1 MILDATF
8 LSQLQ
13 PEKPLT
19 KGLAQRNSLLSQDPE
34 AGVESVFAAEM
45 QQQMKSLESKL
56 QRHSSIGAKNLSE
69 AEKKELLKAAQ
80 GFEAMF
86 FSMML
91 QEMRKAMLEDE
102 DDEDSEEGAMNFG
115 SDILQGYADTQF
127 SEYVSKSQTG
137 IGVASMIYKHLTGED
152 APQNPIPTVTK
163 LPMVQPSGV
172 HSFPQKIEPLP
183 TPAIQKPTAS
193 NLVIPKPSTEATEP
207 IKGNFLERVTG
218 RLERYEDIIAK
229 AAEEHQIPPSLI
241 KAVITTESA
250 GKNSAKSSVGAKGLM
265 QLMDGTA
272 KGLGV
277 TNSYDPAQNINGG
290 AKYLRQM
297 LNQFDENLDLALAA
311 YNAGPGNVKKY
322 DGIPPFKETQA
333 YVKKVK
339 SYIDLF

>member
-1 MILDATF
+1 MILDSTF

-13 PEKPLT
+13 PEKPIT

-34 AGVESVFAAEM
+34 GSVDTVFAAEM

-56 QRHSSIGAKNLSE
+56 QRHSSIGAKNLSDD
-69 AEKKELLKAAQ
+69 EKKELLKAAQ

-91 QEMRKAMLEDE
+91 QEMRKAML
-102 DDEDSEEGAMNFG
+102 DDEDENDDEGAMNFG
-115 SDILQGYADTQF
+115 SDILQGFADTQF
-127 SEYVSKSQTG
+127 SEYVSKSQQG
-137 IGVASMIYKHLTGED
+137 IGVASMIYRHLTGED
-152 APQNPIPTVTK
+152 APKQQIPTITK
-163 LPMVQPSGV
+163 LPLVQPSGV
-172 HSFPQKIEPLP
+172 HSFPQKITPLP
-183 TPAIQKPTAS
+183 TPS
-193 NLVIPKPSTEATEP
+193 VPKPSMEVTENKEVV
-207 IKGNFLERVTG
+207 KGNFLERVTS
-218 RLERYEDIIAK
+218 RIEKYEDIIAK
-229 AAEEHQIPPSLI
+229 AAKEYQLSPSLI

-250 GKNSAKSSVGAKGLM
+250 GKNSAKSTVGAKGLM

-272 KGLGV
+272 KDLGV
-277 TNSYDPAQNINGG
+277 SNSYDPEQNIYGG

-297 LNQFDENLDLALAA
+297 LNQFDENIDLALAA

-339 SYIDLF
+339 SYIDYF

>member
-1 MILDATF
+1 MILDSTF

-13 PEKPLT
+13 PEKPIT
-19 KGLAQRNSLLSQDPE
+19 KGLAQRNAILSQDPE
-34 AGVESVFAAEM
+34 GSVDTMFGAEM
-45 QQQMKSLESKL
+45 QQQMKTLESKL

-69 AEKKELLKAAQ
+69 EEKKELLKAAQ

-91 QEMRKAMLEDE
+91 QEMRKAMLDEEDE
-102 DDEDSEEGAMNFG
+102 NDDEGAMNFG
-115 SDILQGYADTQF
+115 SDILQGFADTQF

-152 APQNPIPTVTK
+152 APKQQIPTVTK
-163 LPMVQPSGV
+163 LPLVQPSGV

-183 TPAIQKPTAS
+183 IP
-193 NLVIPKPSTEATEP
+193 NVPKPSASNIVVPKPSSEIVEP

-218 RLERYEDIIAK
+218 RLERYEDIITK
-229 AAEEHQIPPSLI
+229 AAEEYQLPPSLI

-250 GKNSAKSSVGAKGLM
+250 AKNSAKSTVGAKGLM

-277 TNSYDPAQNINGG
+277 TNSYDPVQNINGG

>member
-1 MILDATF
+1 MILDSTF

-13 PEKPLT
+13 PEKPIT
-19 KGLAQRNSLLSQDPE
+19 KGLAQRNALLSQDLE
-34 AGVESVFAAEM
+34 GSVDTAFAAEM

-69 AEKKELLKAAQ
+69 DEKKELLKAAQ

-91 QEMRKAMLEDE
+91 QEMRKAML
-102 DDEDSEEGAMNFG
+102 DDEDENDDEGAMNFG

-152 APQNPIPTVTK
+152 APKNQIPTVTK
-163 LPMVQPSGV
+163 LPMVQPTGV

-183 TPAIQKPTAS
+183 NPTFPKPSAS
-193 NLVIPKPSTEATEP
+193 NLVVPKPSAEAIEP

-218 RLERYEDIIAK
+218 RLERYEEIIAK

-250 GKNSAKSSVGAKGLM
+250 GKNSAKSTVGAKGLM

-297 LNQFDENLDLALAA
+297 LNQFDENIDLALAA